1 MKSIAVAIV
10 ICLLS
15 TPLFAEEKAPQLKD
29 LKDKASYSFGLNI
42 GLNMR
47 RQNVDLNPDSFLAGM
62 KDALAGRKPLLTEQE
77 VKDAMMAFQKDM
89 QEKQEKQAQQ
99 NSSAGEKF
107 LAENKTKEGVKTTT
121 SGLQYKVLKDGNGA
135 QPKSSDT
142 VTVNYRGTL
151 IDGTE
156 FDSSFKRG
164 QPATFPVTG
173 VIKGWTEAL
182 QLMKVGSKFQLFVP
196 ANLAYGDRSPGAQI
210 PAGSMLIFEVEL
222 MDVKSPQAAASPP
235 TPSPSAK

>member
-173 VIKGWTEAL
+173 VIKGWTEGRL
-182 QLMKVGSKFQLFVP
+182 
-196 ANLAYGDRSPGAQI
+196 
-210 PAGSMLIFEVEL
+210 
-222 MDVKSPQAAASPP
+222 
-235 TPSPSAK
+235 